1 MLIGKFP
8 FDCDTDM
15 QLLWQVL
22 KGIKFPERPQLSPG
36 VKDLIRSL
44 TEPQPSQRATL
55 QAILEHP
62 WMQPAIK
69 ADPFFERDEEEAAL
83 NAEQA
88 RSMRSTL
95 PPQHLDDDADV
106 DDKHGKS
113 SATTA
118 TAAATTTTTAAVAT
132 SSSKA
137 QSHLASSAT
146 STATAVSTSISSSS
160 NSSSS
165 SSVGG
170 GGSGVGERA
179 DGSVAATTREASPTR
194 AAPAPPTP
202 SLPPPALPLKPTPLL
217 SSSSSSS
224 STVEDVKKD

>member
-22 KGIKFPERPQLSPG
+22 KGIKFPERPPLSPG

-95 PPQHLDDDADV
+95 PSQHLDDDADV
-106 DDKHGKS
+106 DDKHSKS
-113 SATTA
+113 SATAA
-118 TAAATTTTTAAVAT
+118 TAATTTATTT
-132 SSSKA
+132 SSSSKT

-146 STATAVSTSISSSS
+146 STVTAVSS

-165 SSVGG
+165 VG
-170 GGSGVGERA
+170 GGSGVGERTD
-179 DGSVAATTREASPTR
+179 DGSVAAAAATTREAS

-202 SLPPPALPLKPTPLL
+202 SLPPPALLPKPTPLL
-217 SSSSSSS
+217 SSSSSSSS

>member
-113 SATTA
+113 SATTTA
-118 TAAATTTTTAAVAT
+118 TAATTTTAAVAT

-146 STATAVSTSISSSS
+146 STATAVSTSISSS